1 MTAICPVDW
10 RRHTDPSPVSGTRA
24 RSTPAARYSSTQA
37 R

>member
-10 RRHTDPSPVSGTRA
+10 RRHTDPSPISGDPGQV
-24 RSTPAARYSSTQA
+24 TPAAQYSSTQA